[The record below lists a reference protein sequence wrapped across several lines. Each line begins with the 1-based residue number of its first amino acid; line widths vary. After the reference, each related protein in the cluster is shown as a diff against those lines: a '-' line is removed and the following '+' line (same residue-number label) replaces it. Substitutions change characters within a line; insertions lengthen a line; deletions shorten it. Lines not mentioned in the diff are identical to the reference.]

1 MAGSSG
7 CRLLTATLLGTL
19 ANPLAAYAQTGR
31 PWVDPPPEAA
41 GAAPAAPASPQ
52 ASPSAHPAQPTHR
65 DSSSAVQTA
74 TEKERRETQPASG
87 EAGRSVAADE
97 QTEPKTTVGSKVRNR
112 TQQART
118 SSRTPKREDQTARR
132 AGAGSQMSQ
141 AQARNALDRRSRGV
155 RYGSIQEGLDAGLE
169 VMRMR
174 TFQLPDGRRITVLTR
189 PDQEPTPQF
198 PDGY

>member
-7 CRLLTATLLGTL
+7 CRLLTATLLGAL

-31 PWVDPPPEAA
+31 PWVDPPPESTGPAL
-41 GAAPAAPASPQ
+41 GAPAPAPPQ
-52 ASPSAHPAQPTHR
+52 PSSSAQPTHR
-65 DSSSAVQTA
+65 IPSSDVQAA
-74 TEKERRETQPASG
+74 TDKERREPQPASD

-97 QTEPKTTVGSKVRNR
+97 QARPKTTAGSKVRSQA
-112 TQQART
+112 QQART
-118 SSRTPKREDQTARR
+118 SSRAPRREDQAARR
-132 AGAGSQMSQ
+132 AGAGSQISQ
-141 AQARNALDRRSRGV
+141 AQPRNAFDRRTRGV

-189 PDQEPTPQF
+189 PDQDPTPQF